1 MMNFIKNHKFLVIF
15 LLCFIVLILVIILN
29 KKQSDEIILARIGNK
44 DITVREFLHRS
55 ELTIRPSNFKS
66 KKTTLNNLLSEKMLA
81 LEAQRD
87 KELNKN
93 PVLLGAIKGIKEQA
107 MRSALYEEV
116 AYNKVQLDS
125 NEISKVYKLSQ
136 REYELEFYTIRNK
149 AIVQKI
155 ETLVDSLPG
164 MTDKIFSDLAEITG
178 EKPVHKVAYND
189 QDDEVIQQ
197 ALYSNPLK
205 LGSTIGPLKLSNGEY
220 IIMKVLNWTDYPVIG
235 YEDQRIRWNKV
246 KEKIHQA
253 KAIQLWQSYRIDLMQ
268 GKKIEFN
275 EQTFKI
281 LAKLMMQKYLSDAIQ
296 DSLNYQLRD
305 LPSAVAEIDPQASF
319 FNADN
324 TVWSVDDFKQE
335 ILSHPLVFRTKY
347 LDQNNFNHQLQ
358 LAIVDL
364 MRDHYLTREAY
375 RKSLDDSP
383 EIVRTTE
390 MWQDAYLAVQQE
402 KNIIDA
408 ARQQGLINKNDPEG
422 TRKYWESYV
431 RDIQKKYSASVYIN
445 GGALDKISL
454 TNIDMMALR
463 PGLPYPVIMPNF
475 PTFIASDNLDY
486 IKKEKVF

>member
-1 MMNFIKNHKFLVIF
+1 MIF
-15 LLCFIVLILVIILN
+15 VLCAAILVPAIILH
-29 KKQSDEIILARIGNK
+29 KEKPDETILARIGDK
-44 DITVREFLHRS
+44 DISIKEFLWRS

-66 KKTTLNNLLSEKMLA
+66 KKTTLNNLISEKILA

-87 KELNKN
+87 KKLSKN

-107 MRSALYEEV
+107 MRSSLYKEV
-116 AYNKVQLDS
+116 AYDKVQLDS

-164 MTDKIFSDLAEITG
+164 ISDKIFSDLADIAG
-178 EKPVHKVAYND
+178 EKPVHKVAYKD

-253 KAIQLWQSYRIDLMQ
+253 KANQLWRAYRTDLMQ

-275 EQTFKI
+275 EQTFKAV
-281 LAKLMMQKYLSDAIQ
+281 AKLVMQKYLNDAVQ

-305 LPSAVAEIDPQASF
+305 LPSAVAEIDPQAPF
-319 FNADN
+319 FTADD
-324 TVWSVDDFKQE
+324 TAWSVDDFKQE

-347 LDQNNFNHQLQ
+347 LDQNNFNHQFQ

-383 EIVRTTE
+383 EIARTAE

-402 KNIIDA
+402 KNIIDS
-408 ARQQGLINKNDPEG
+408 ARQQGLINTNNPEG
-422 TRKYWESYV
+422 TRIYWESYV
-431 RDIQKKYSASVYIN
+431 RDLQKKYSASVYIN
-445 GGALDKISL
+445 GDALDKISL
-454 TNIDMMALR
+454 TKIDLIALQ
-463 PGLPYPVIMPNF
+463 PGLPYPVMMPNF
-475 PTFIASDNLDY
+475 PTFIGSDNLDY